1 MSGAT
6 ARRGAWTALRQLL
19 PEDVLE
25 SVRLG
30 LTAIAAIYL
39 AMLFELQDPEWAGW
53 TVLSVSLA
61 TRASSLSKSLWRA
74 IGSVV
79 GATVSLLMMAA
90 FAQDTLAFDLA
101 LAAWLA
107 FVTLFATVERGQRS
121 YGFAL
126 MGFTVPIIALGTI
139 QTPDN
144 VFHVAF
150 ARCSALLL
158 GIACAHVSSV
168 CVARSVQHVGRDL
181 AAQME
186 ATAATCAHWL
196 GGIRDRTERGAAPLA
211 DILALDEAIAGAMV
225 EQPSLRTGGR
235 FVVIVPYR
243 LLRLCT
249 QGMLARWLNTPDFAA
264 TARLLAMPEHL
275 RTPGTWLRRIAVVAR
290 LLREGRRIGLAYAPA
305 RPLAVDRDWVQAR
318 NNAIRTAIAVSLA
331 NALWYATGWS
341 SGHVAVVWAALLSTL
356 FAARA
361 DAADAARNFLL
372 GGLLAALVGVT
383 THYTALTLTGHFGL
397 LALSLLPMLMLA
409 AIGRLD
415 PRAAI
420 AGGYAMVVLTFVGL
434 HNVSTF
440 DLGADLNAVL
450 ANLVGM
456 AIAVAAFTA
465 LPPPADAARLQR
477 RARRRMARD
486 LRRAACARL
495 WLSAPGNRRIPGRFI
510 GPVSSHLAFDHLWLG
525 RMARRLARLPDSQDG
540 EPVLLC
546 GALLIA
552 MRRQTPALW
561 GQAGPALWQARLEAG
576 AALAEL
582 ASRTEDALSRQ
593 RLDLLVRLVDALPA
607 NWPGLLPGAG
617 DRT

>member
-1 MSGAT
+1 MSGVT
-6 ARRGAWTALRQLL
+6 ARSPIWTALPRLL
-19 PEDVLE
+19 PGEVLE
-25 SVRLG
+25 ALRLG
-30 LTAIAAIYL
+30 LTAIAAIWL
-39 AMLFELQDPEWAGW
+39 AMLFELDDPEWAGW

-79 GATVSLLMMAA
+79 GATMALLLMAA
-90 FAQDTLAFDLA
+90 FAQDTLAFDIA
-101 LAAWLA
+101 LAAWLG

-126 MGFTVPIIALGTI
+126 MGFTVPIIALGTV

-168 CVARSVQHVGRDL
+168 CVARSVQRVGRDL
-181 AAQME
+181 AGDME
-186 ATAATCAHWL
+186 ATAAACARWL
-196 GGIRDRTERGAAPLA
+196 SRVREGSEHGAPPLA

-235 FVVIVPYR
+235 FIAITPYR
-243 LLRLCT
+243 LLRLTT
-249 QGMLARWLNTPDFAA
+249 QGMLARWLPAPDFTA

-275 RTPGTWLRRIAVVAR
+275 RSPGTWLRRIAVVGR
-290 LLREGRRIGLAYAPA
+290 LLREGRRIGRAYAPA

-318 NNAIRTAIAVSLA
+318 NNAIRTAIAVSTT
-331 NALWYATGWS
+331 NALWYVTAWP
-341 SGHVAVVWAALLSTL
+341 SGHVAVVWSALISTL

-383 THYTALTLTGHFGL
+383 THYTALTTTGHFGL
-397 LALSLLPMLMLA
+397 LATVLMPILMLA
-409 AIGRLD
+409 ALGRLD
-415 PRAAI
+415 PRASI
-420 AGGYAMVVLTFVGL
+420 AGGYAMVVLTFIGL
-434 HNVSTF
+434 HDVSTF
-440 DLGADLNAVL
+440 DLGADLNAVV

-456 AIAVAAFTA
+456 AVAVAAFTA

-486 LRRAACARL
+486 LRRVARARV
-495 WLSAPGNRRIPGRFI
+495 WLSAPESWLVPGRF
-510 GPVSSHLAFDHLWLG
+510 GGHGFDHLWLG
-525 RMARRLARLPDSQDG
+525 RMARRMARLPDPREA

-552 MRRQTPALW
+552 MRRQTPELW
-561 GQAGPALWQARLEAG
+561 AQAG
-576 AALAEL
+576 AALWQTRAAAAGAL
-582 ASRTEDALSRQ
+582 AALAARTDAPVSRQ

-607 NWPGLLPGAG
+607 NWPGLLPGARNR
-617 DRT
+617 D